1 MDNFVRGDD
10 RYIYL
15 TIENNVLRA
24 EDTVVQLSSISRTKV
39 GKYIKYALPFSSVIC
54 IICALFFFAMG
65 IFLNVFYIVSIVL
78 FVYAIYSLIKE
89 WKIDVHYLILE
100 LNSGSKILFECCNK
114 GFLEVAQE
122 KLVECMKN
130 NSTCSINF
138 SSCTINKIDRSQ
150 FGNGNYM
157 NNGGK

>member
-1 MDNFVRGDD
+1 MNNIVRGDD

-15 TIENNVLRA
+15 AIENNVLRA

-39 GKYIKYALPFSSVIC
+39 GKYIKYAFPVSSAIC
-54 IICALFFFAMG
+54 IMCALVFLTMG
-65 IFLNVFYIVSIVL
+65 VWLKLFYIVALVL

-89 WKIDVHYLILE
+89 LKIDVHYLILE
-100 LNSGSKILFECCNK
+100 LNSGSKMLFECCNK
-114 GFLEVAQE
+114 GFLEAAQE

-130 NSTCSINF
+130 NSNCSINF

-157 NNGGK
+157 DNGGK